1 MFEDLNSVSKIQL
14 DALREVANIGASNA
28 ATALAA
34 MLKAKF
40 NMKVPQVEILPFAEA
55 ADLMGGAE
63 NPVVAIYFHID
74 GSARASFL
82 LVMPIDKAKQ
92 LVEMLLGNHREVSES
107 GLFTELEYS
116 TLMELGNILS
126 SSYLNALAKFTKM
139 TYRPSVPA
147 IAVDMAGAILDAILA
162 QYGTVSDVILVME
175 AGFKK
180 DDLDVVGNIFLLPE
194 LGTLESMFHSLG
206 VTV

>member
-1 MFEDLNSVSKIQL
+1 MLEDLNGVSNIQL
-14 DALREVANIGASNA
+14 DALREVANIGAANA

-40 NMKVPQVEILPFAEA
+40 NMNVPRAEILPFAEA
-55 ADLMGGAE
+55 ADLMGGTE

-74 GSARASFL
+74 GSTQASFL

-92 LVEMLLGNHREVSES
+92 LAKMLLGNHGEVSES

-147 IAVDMAGAILDAILA
+147 IAIDMAGAILDAILA
-162 QYGTVSDVILVME
+162 RYGSVSDMILVME

-180 DDLDVVGNIFLLPE
+180 DNLDVAGDIFLLPE
-194 LGTLESMFHSLG
+194 PGTLSLLLNSIG
-206 VTV
+206 VTD